1 MDLVVLNAAPPL
13 LAGAVIARGR
23 LLMCRDEDERVRFE
37 TCTAARSQD
46 TAHLRRVQYVYLRER
61 AEAHRADSR

>member
-1 MDLVVLNAAPPL
+1 L

-23 LLMCRDEDERVRFE
+23 LMRRDEDERVRFE
-37 TCTAARSQD
+37 TCTTARSQD

-61 AEAHRADSR
+61 AEAHRAGSR